1 MKIFHTHKKAPKCT
15 KRTKKH
21 RNAPHAQKSTTM
33 QPSKSTKTQIS
44 EQKFK
49 NALKKHLKWKK
60 SNLFAYLHFFVF
72 CTSEEKIEKRR

>member
-21 RNAPHAQKSTTM
+21 RNAPNAQKSTTM

-60 SNLFAYLHFFVF
+60 VTYSLICIFLFFVRA
-72 CTSEEKIEKRR
+72 KKK